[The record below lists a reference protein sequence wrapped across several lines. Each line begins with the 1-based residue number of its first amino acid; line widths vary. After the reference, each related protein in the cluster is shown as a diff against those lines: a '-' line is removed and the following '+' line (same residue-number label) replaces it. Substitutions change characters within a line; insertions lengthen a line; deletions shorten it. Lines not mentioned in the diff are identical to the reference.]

1 LCACHVYRQWC
12 SYFEGLKKLNIKKK
26 ISSKLEMIRC
36 CSLVAVLYVLFLC
49 QCFMGGNNFNCGSGG
64 SGSVFFLVGVQA
76 DDHNNNVRLKQQQT
90 SRNIRFKSSPVI
102 RFHRGGE
109 NSYDEHNAW
118 LQQQQHQQQ
127 LSPSN
132 QYQQFQSTTTTTP
145 QTKIGR
151 KRRRWND
158 NGILPSFVSTKS
170 LTMASQSNFGTARIY
185 CERLY
190 HDCPTAFWTT
200 STSIVVFLFWQLL
213 PSFARPMLL
222 QFFLASRQ
230 TVIRSYGLSL
240 VLSTI
245 SHTSFRHL
253 LVNMFVFLNLS
264 PAISALLVS
273 SSSLSRRT
281 RLSSSAMWPLLLGGG
296 VFGNLLFLLF
306 RPAGSCLGLS
316 GVTMAMLGVYASD
329 APDRMLRIMLGG
341 IIPVSIKA
349 GTLVQFL
356 LVFSLAGSLFLPSS
370 PIAHLAHLGGLI
382 FGLLYYQN
390 VIIAGGSNN
399 IKKIFAT
406 KKLFGR

>member
-1 LCACHVYRQWC
+1 
-12 SYFEGLKKLNIKKK
+12 
-26 ISSKLEMIRC
+26 MIRY

-49 QCFMGGNNFNCGSGG
+49 QCFIGGDNFNCG

-76 DDHNNNVRLKQQQT
+76 DDHNNNVRLKQQQQQQQQQQT
-90 SRNIRFKSSPVI
+90 SRNIQIKSSPVI
-102 RFHRGGE
+102 GLYRGGE
-109 NSYDEHNAW
+109 NNHNEHNEW
-118 LQQQQHQQQ
+118 LQQQYQQQQ

-145 QTKIGR
+145 QTKNGR

-170 LTMASQSNFGTARIY
+170 LTTASQSIFGTARIY

-200 STSIVVFLFWQLL
+200 SSSLIIFLFWQLL

-230 TVIRSYGLSL
+230 TVVRSYGLSL

-273 SSSLSRRT
+273 SSSLSSRRT
-281 RLSSSAMWPLLLGGG
+281 RLSSPAMWPLLLGGG
-296 VFGNLLFLLF
+296 IFGNLLFLLF

-390 VIIAGGSNN
+390 VITAGGSNN
-399 IKKIFAT
+399 IMKIIPTKKIF
-406 KKLFGR
+406 GR

>member
-1 LCACHVYRQWC
+1 
-12 SYFEGLKKLNIKKK
+12 
-26 ISSKLEMIRC
+26 MIHY
-36 CSLVAVLYVLFLC
+36 SLVAVLYVLFLC
-49 QCFMGGNNFNCGSGG
+49 QCFIGGNNFNCGSGG
-64 SGSVFFLVGVQA
+64 SGGGVFFLVGVQA
-76 DDHNNNVRLKQQQT
+76 ADHNNNNVRQQQQQT
-90 SRNIRFKSSPVI
+90 SRNIQFKSSPVI
-102 RFHRGGE
+102 RVHRGGE
-109 NSYDEHNAW
+109 NYYDEHNAW
-118 LQQQQHQQQ
+118 LQQQQQQQQ

-132 QYQQFQSTTTTTP
+132 QYQQFQSTTTTAP
-145 QTKIGR
+145 QKTNNGR
-151 KRRRWND
+151 KRRRCND

-170 LTMASQSNFGTARIY
+170 LTMASQSFLGTARLY

-222 QFFLASRQ
+222 QFFLASRR

-273 SSSLSRRT
+273 SSSSSSSSRT
-281 RLSSSAMWPLLLGGG
+281 RLSSPAMWPLLLGGG
-296 VFGNLLFLLF
+296 IFGNLLFLLF

-329 APDRMLRIMLGG
+329 VPDRMLRITLGG
-341 IIPVSIKA
+341 IIPISIRA

-356 LVFSLAGSLFLPSS
+356 LVFSLVGSLFLPSS

-399 IKKIFAT
+399 VKKIIPT
-406 KKLFGR
+406 KILFGR